1 MHVPHQVD
9 AGGVQLLTEAPCGA
23 DDTPDTGSTGCAQ
36 PFKRENKRTK
46 ARDAARA
53 ADAAQAEAASDTV
66 ASAAGRADASDGG
79 ASAAGSQPHQPQA
92 GAVVEY
98 PLSECTCGGCHSSLV
113 APVCFWLLCGL
124 AEVTL
129 PDRNC
134 RCAAAGEVV
143 RDQLRDGRS
152 HGLALLVGRNMDRG
166 DAGGPPLPCPVL
178 PQLMGAA
185 PP

>member
-1 MHVPHQVD
+1 M
-9 AGGVQLLTEAPCGA
+9 QLLTEAPCGA
-23 DDTPDTGSTGCAQ
+23 DDAPDTGPTGCAQ

-66 ASAAGRADASDGG
+66 VSAAGQADVSNGG
-79 ASAAGSQPHQPQA
+79 ASAAGSQPYQPQA

-113 APVCFWLLCGL
+113 APVCFWLLRGL

-129 PDRNC
+129 PHRDS
-134 RCAAAGEVV
+134 RCVDAGEVV

-166 DAGGPPLPCPVL
+166 DAGGPPLSCPVP
-178 PQLMGAA
+178 PQQMGAA
-185 PP
+185 SP